1 MTQLAERPA
10 LVRDRLA
17 AAGVDGFILPRG
29 DEHLGEYVPAC
40 AERLAWLTGFTGSAG
55 LAILLRDAGAVFSD
69 GRYVTQMADQVD
81 DAIWQRRHV
90 TLEPPSAWLAEHAKG
105 LKVGYDPKL
114 MSESMLDIVRAPG
127 VELVPL
133 DANPIDAV
141 WADRP
146 APPASRVT
154 LQPDD
159 LSGES
164 SASKRARLAGELK
177 AAGEQAFVLC
187 DTTSVA
193 WLLNI
198 RADDVPCTPVAL
210 AFAIL
215 RDDASVDVFIDR
227 NRLDEDVLAS
237 FGDSVR
243 VHAPDHLELSLDAL
257 CHKTVRLD
265 RATTPQWFAHRLET
279 AAAHPKAGG
288 DPCTLP
294 KARKNAVEQEGARAA
309 HALDS
314 VALVRFLY
322 WFERHGTGQHETALS
337 AKLNAFR
344 AQSPRY
350 LGESFEAISGAGPNG
365 AVIHYRA
372 AEGRDRVLAE
382 NEIYLIDSGGQYRS
396 GTTDVTRTLWS
407 GPGLP
412 GNDVR
417 EAYTRV
423 LKGNIALSRA
433 RFPAGTTGHRLDTLA
448 RMALWQ
454 AGLDYDHGTGHGI
467 GSYLSVHEGPC
478 NISAVPRPVALEPGM
493 IISNEPGFYRP
504 GAFGMRIENLLLV
517 RASSVAPEKFLE
529 FETLTFAP
537 FARILIA
544 PELLSP
550 DEVQWIDAYHA
561 QVQRHLAG
569 TLEPDVA
576 EWLARACAP
585 LA

>member
-164 SASKRARLAGELK
+164 SVSKRARLAGELK
-177 AAGEQAFVLC
+177 AAEEQAFVLC

-215 RDDASVDVFIDR
+215 HDDASVDVFIDR
-227 NRLDEDVLAS
+227 NRLDADVLAS

-314 VALVRFLY
+314 VALVRFLH

-344 AQSPRY
+344 AQSPQY

-433 RFPAGTTGHRLDTLA
+433 RFPSGTTGHRLDTLA

>member
-90 TLEPPSAWLAEHAKG
+90 MLEPPSAWLAEHAKG

-215 RDDASVDVFIDR
+215 HDDASVDVFIDR

-322 WFERHGTGQHETALS
+322 WFERHGAGQHETALS

-433 RFPAGTTGHRLDTLA
+433 RFPSGTTGHRLDTLA